1 MRHARAFTL
10 IELLVAIAIIAIL
23 VGVLLPSLAGAQ
35 KAAATSQALAASRT
49 LMQAY
54 ITYSGDYSEL
64 VLPAHL
70 TPGQAQATGVRDEF
84 GNLIEPPVSQRWV
97 YRLGPYFDHGWA
109 GTTHVGDR
117 ARMLRDFEE
126 LIAEGGTEN
135 WSYQVSVFPSFGIN
149 HRYMG
154 GDFRRRDWIDARH
167 HITRLGQAL
176 SPTSLI
182 VFASAR
188 FNVAG
193 QSYHGY
199 VDVTHPPLDAVFK
212 ESDETT
218 GPATA
223 FGNVHPRY
231 TRSAAIGW
239 LDGHASLLEAD
250 HITDRRLW
258 SDPAARADD
267 ARWEP
272 TQ

>member
-10 IELLVAIAIIAIL
+10 IELLVVIAIIAIL
-23 VGVLLPSLAGAQ
+23 IGVLLPSLAGAR
-35 KAAATSQALAASRT
+35 KAAETSQALAASRT

-54 ITYSGDYSEL
+54 IAYSGDYSEL

-84 GNLIEPPVSQRWV
+84 GNPIEPPVSQRWV

-154 GDFRRRDWIDARH
+154 GDFRRHDWIDERH

-231 TRSAAIGW
+231 SRSAAIGW

-250 HITDRRLW
+250 RITDRRLW
-258 SDPAARADD
+258 SDPAARTDD
-267 ARWEP
+267 ARWDP